1 MVSSNLRIGGL
12 VSGIDIDQIVSD
24 LMKVERTR
32 VDKLYQQKQ
41 LLTWQ
46 KEDYRNVNLKLKSL
60 YDFVFK
66 MRLQGTYL
74 KYKTIG
80 TLASGLSADSF
91 FTATAGASA
100 VAGEYTVSVREL
112 AESAELKSAGSL
124 SGLRGEAI
132 TGPVSVEPNNNQ
144 FIMVV
149 DGVEKIVEIEA
160 NSEANSYNIGELK
173 EALQDAID
181 KYFGPGKISVNVQNS
196 SLVIAPAES
205 YDKSVTI
212 VLKESSPG
220 LLSALGFS
228 DGATYRQIDP
238 SKSIAQLRANFA
250 NDPFGGNNDLT
261 EFKFTVT
268 ANGVSKTF
276 TFSVDESLNSILSKI
291 SADKDLNVSA
301 YYDPI
306 TDKIVF
312 KTRNTG
318 ASASISIVSEEGGGN
333 LFGENGAFK
342 ISGSASGKNAVV
354 VINGITMEKSSNTFT
369 VNGITFTLKK
379 AMGEGESATLNV
391 ERDID
396 SVVETIKTFVELYN
410 ETIEYINSKLTEQRY
425 RDYPPL
431 TDEQKKEMTED
442 EIEKWEKMARS
453 GLLRS
458 DQLLISIR
466 DRMRQIL
473 YTPVNG
479 LPAEYDSL
487 LDIGIKSGAYY
498 EKGKLYLDE
507 EKLREALNQD
517 LEAVM
522 KLFTNQGSDST
533 GSGVAVS
540 LYDALK
546 NGIKSITDK
555 AGGGDFEVFDNSL
568 LARRIREIDERI
580 DTMEEKLREIEERYW
595 KQFTQMEKYIS
606 AMNQQSLWLASQF
619 GLYGSGS

>member
-132 TGPVSVEPNNNQ
+132 TGPVSVKPNNNQ

-160 NSEANSYNIGELK
+160 KSYNIGELK

-181 KYFGPGKISVNVQNS
+181 KDKDFGPGKISVNVQNS

-369 VNGITFTLKK
+369 VNGITFALKK

>member
-132 TGPVSVEPNNNQ
+132 TGPVSVKPNNNK

-160 NSEANSYNIGELK
+160 KSYNIGELK

-181 KYFGPGKISVNVQNS
+181 NKAFGAGKISVNVQNS

-369 VNGITFTLKK
+369 VNGITFALKK

>member
-112 AESAELKSAGSL
+112 AESAELKSAGSI

-132 TGPVSVEPNNNQ
+132 TGPVSVEP

-149 DGVEKIVEIEA
+149 DGVEKIVEI
-160 NSEANSYNIGELK
+160 EANSYNIGELK

-181 KYFGPGKISVNVQNS
+181 KAFGPGKISVNVQNS

-250 NDPFGGNNDLT
+250 NDPFGGNNELT

>member
-132 TGPVSVEPNNNQ
+132 TGPVSVEP

-160 NSEANSYNIGELK
+160 NSYNIGELK
-173 EALQDAID
+173 EALQYAID
-181 KYFGPGKISVNVQNS
+181 TAFGPGKISVNVQNS

>member
-149 DGVEKIVEIEA
+149 DGVEKIVEIK
-160 NSEANSYNIGELK
+160 ANSYNIGELK

-181 KYFGPGKISVNVQNS
+181 KAFGPGKISVNVQNS

>member
-132 TGPVSVEPNNNQ
+132 TGPLSVEPNNNK

-149 DGVEKIVEIEA
+149 DGVEKTVEI
-160 NSEANSYNIGELK
+160 EANSYNIGELK

-181 KYFGPGKISVNVQNS
+181 KAFGAGKISVNVQNS

>member
-1 MVSSNLRIGGL
+1 
-12 VSGIDIDQIVSD
+12 
-24 LMKVERTR
+24 
-32 VDKLYQQKQ
+32 
-41 LLTWQ
+41 
-46 KEDYRNVNLKLKSL
+46 
-60 YDFVFK
+60 
-66 MRLQGTYL
+66 
-74 KYKTIG
+74 
-80 TLASGLSADSF
+80 
-91 FTATAGASA
+91 
-100 VAGEYTVSVREL
+100 
-112 AESAELKSAGSL
+112 
-124 SGLRGEAI
+124 
-132 TGPVSVEPNNNQ
+132 
-144 FIMVV
+144 
-149 DGVEKIVEIEA
+149 
-160 NSEANSYNIGELK
+160 
-173 EALQDAID
+173 
-181 KYFGPGKISVNVQNS
+181 GKISVNVQNS

-369 VNGITFTLKK
+369 VNGITFALKK

>member
-132 TGPVSVEPNNNQ
+132 TGPVSVGRNNNK

>member
-132 TGPVSVEPNNNQ
+132 TGPLSVEPNNNK

-149 DGVEKIVEIEA
+149 DGVEKIVEI
-160 NSEANSYNIGELK
+160 EANSYNIGELK

-181 KYFGPGKISVNVQNS
+181 KAFGPGKISVNVQNS

-212 VLKESSPG
+212 VLKESQESPSG

-228 DGATYRQIDP
+228 DGATYNQIDP

-369 VNGITFTLKK
+369 VNGITFALKK